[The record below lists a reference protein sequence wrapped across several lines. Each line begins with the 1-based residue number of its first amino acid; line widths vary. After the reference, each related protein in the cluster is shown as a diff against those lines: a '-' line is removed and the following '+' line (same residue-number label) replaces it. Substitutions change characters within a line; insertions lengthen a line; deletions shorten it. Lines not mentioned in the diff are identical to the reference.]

1 MKVYIADEIAN
12 REKIDLLG
20 GPVAV
25 FQSTVNQNA
34 LKLEKDL
41 HLADAVL
48 VPHDAKAFA
57 DNREYLRYINAL
69 SLIKPVI
76 YSDRGDYPRR
86 PNIGNSISLRVALQ
100 PGELRR
106 GIIVLP
112 YNIKSLDFL
121 PFREFRDIPR
131 LSFMGLVAKNTLGRK
146 VRTLRT
152 SPLNPTLG
160 NGAATRKKYLSSL
173 RKSSLDIQI
182 VIRNSYGG
190 IKSIEG
196 THELRRLEFIDSV
209 TESDVVVT
217 PRGDTNQSMRF
228 FETLSAGRIP
238 LFPSTKMH
246 FPTLT
251 DPFPDKYL
259 IASDFKSRSIE
270 RMVSEYWSS
279 LNSETYLV
287 QQMEVRKFFAE
298 YLDFNK
304 YIIRLFSMSIH
315 EVIQLGNGVQIK
327 G

>member
-25 FQSTVNQNA
+25 FQSKVNQNI
-34 LKLEKDL
+34 LKLEENL
-41 HLADAVL
+41 NSADAVL
-48 VPHDAKAFA
+48 IPHDAKAFV
-57 DNREYLRYINAL
+57 DNHEYLHYINAL
-69 SLIKPVI
+69 GLKKPVI

-86 PNIGNSISLRVALQ
+86 PKISNSISLRVALQ

-112 YNIKSLDFL
+112 YNVDSLDFL

-173 RKSSLDIQI
+173 RNSSLDIQI

-196 THELRRLEFIDSV
+196 THELRRLEFINSV
-209 TESDVVVT
+209 TESDLVVT

-246 FPTLT
+246 LPTLA
-251 DPFPDKYL
+251 DPFPEKYL
-259 IASDFKSRSIE
+259 IASNFKSRSIE
-270 RMVSEYWSS
+270 RRVYQYWNS
-279 LNSETYLV
+279 LNSETYHV

-298 YLDFNK
+298 HLDFNK
-304 YIIRLFSMSIH
+304 YITKLFSMSIH
-315 EVIQLGNGVQIK
+315 EVLQLGNGARIK